1 MLLRSRPDMVRRFLL
16 RKTQISTSSK
26 PGSND
31 KQVPATEHHPCYSGF
46 QVQGAANSPAA
57 WTLIISIFIPY
68 VKAYRIKNGT
78 TEKYCTNRQNMIVF
92 SEKIRRKK

>member
-16 RKTQISTSSK
+16 RKTQISTSFK
-26 PGSND
+26 PGSNV

-57 WTLIISIFIPY
+57 WTLIISIFTPY
-68 VKAYRIKNGT
+68 VKAYLIMKGIAK
-78 TEKYCTNRQNMIVF
+78 KYCTNRQYVIVF
-92 SEKIRRKK
+92 AA